1 MIVENDSTIEILKK
15 ELRNIPMFP
24 IIKNGK
30 MNKISVRQLYTRRA
44 YKNIIKK
51 YASSNQE
58 PIMEYAR
65 KYIKVYVNLKMREYE
80 RTGRITNE

>member
-30 MNKISVRQLYTRRA
+30 INKMSVRQLYTRRA
-44 YKNIIKK
+44 YKKLIKEF
-51 YASSNQE
+51 ANSNQE
-58 PIMEYAR
+58 IVLDYAR
-65 KYIKVYVNLKMREYE
+65 KYIKTYVFFKMKKYE
-80 RTGRITNE
+80 ETGKL